1 MSYPE
6 NRGPQ
11 TYVPSEDLDT
21 YLSNLQLAID
31 RGEYDKEIETVGSR
45 LLFVN
50 QQMKARLNEFRIAEK
65 QRLVE
70 LKSLETY
77 EWKI

>member
-21 YLSNLQLAID
+21 YLFDLQLGID
-31 RGEYDKEIETVGSR
+31 RGEYNREIEVAGSR

-50 QQMKARLNEFRIAEK
+50 QQMKARLKEFRLAEK
-65 QRLVE
+65 QGLIE

-77 EWKI
+77 DWKS